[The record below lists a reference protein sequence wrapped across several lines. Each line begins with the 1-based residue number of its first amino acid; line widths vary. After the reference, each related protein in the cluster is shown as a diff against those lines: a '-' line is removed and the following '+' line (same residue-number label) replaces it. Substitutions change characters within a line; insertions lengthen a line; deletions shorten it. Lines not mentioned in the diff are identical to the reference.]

1 MEIIIKEN
9 SIVLNYIKIKK
20 ENKNL
25 FKNLLYILSS
35 SENQIDFFI
44 KEELKHLNFNFKN
57 KGTLY
62 LIDCIKISYL
72 NNIYYNYNNNIF
84 PYIERKYS
92 TNSNNIKYNIYYSI
106 NNSYYNTSE
115 KIYNNYFQ
123 RKITSKPYLNDVVL
137 AVTEHINKK
146 IEGLL

>member
-25 FKNLLYILSS
+25 FKNLLYILFS

-84 PYIERKYS
+84 PYIEKKYS
-92 TNSNNIKYNIYYSI
+92 TNSNNIKAQQSEISEI
-106 NNSYYNTSE
+106 NCFKYEDAISMITYE
-115 KIYNNYFQ
+115 DG
-123 RKITSKPYLNDVVL
+123 RKVLMKAIELLN
-137 AVTEHINKK
+137 K
-146 IEGLL
+146 